1 MLSDADL
8 ASDAVMRGSYP
19 PLPWLFSRMA
29 PEDSTRGIEKKHD
42 GAWEEVDDD
51 NDDDR
56 RRSII
61 SPLEWHAEIFAYWQ
75 LCNQMRARKT
85 DVEGR
90 FLLNRR
96 NR

>member
-1 MLSDADL
+1 MISDDVL

-29 PEDSTRGIEKKHD
+29 PEHSTRGIEKKHD
-42 GAWEEVDDD
+42 GAWEKDDDD

-56 RRSII
+56 WRSII
-61 SPLEWHAEIFAYWQ
+61 SPLEWHAEMLAYWQ